1 MKVRWFLLLGIIGVL
16 SIMLTVTIASAN
28 STHSSTQ
35 STSHLLRR
43 CENNYDDEEL
53 ADMQSN
59 GEDGYEPDDCPLLAH
74 VLTGPMLLNFC
85 QPGDEDWVKFKAKL
99 DTVYQI
105 RAEPP
110 WNYPTEPHLD
120 LYADDILTAQNDHY
134 FNNNAEIWW
143 WNTGGERWVY
153 LRATEVGGRH
163 DCGNSAYTL
172 TLHAFQ
178 GNSFAPAPATPTM
191 IPTPMAIFTPTTTLT
206 ETITPTIIPTET
218 LTPTVTPTPG
228 G

>member
-1 MKVRWFLLLGIIGVL
+1 MKIRWLVLIGAISALLA
-16 SIMLTVTIASAN
+16 TVGIASAGMTGTN
-28 STHSSTQ
+28 SQAVVHW
-35 STSHLLRR
+35 LYR
-43 CENNYDDEEL
+43 CENNYSDDEI
-53 ADMQSN
+53 AAMQSN
-59 GEDGYEPDDCPLLAH
+59 GDDGYEPDDCPLLAH

-85 QPGDEDWVKFKAKL
+85 QPGDEDWVKFKAKS
-99 DTVYQI
+99 DTIYQI

-120 LYADDILTAQNDHY
+120 LFVDDVLTAQNDHY
-134 FNNNAEIWW
+134 FNNNAEVWW
-143 WNTGGERWVY
+143 WNTGSERWVY
-153 LRATEVGGRH
+153 VRATELAGRH

-178 GNSFAPAPATPTM
+178 GSSFVPAPATPTL
-191 IPTPMAIFTPTTTLT
+191 IPTLMATFTPTLIMT
-206 ETITPTIIPTET
+206 ETMTPTLSVTDT

>member
-1 MKVRWFLLLGIIGVL
+1 MRVRWF
-16 SIMLTVTIASAN
+16 IMLGVITMSFFALTATLASAN
-28 STHSSTQ
+28 TIHTPAQ
-35 STSHLLRR
+35 SPSDLLRR

-53 ADMQSN
+53 AAMQEN

-85 QPGDEDWVKFKAKL
+85 QGGDEDWVRFKAKS

-120 LYADDILTAQNDHY
+120 LYADEVLTAQNDHY
-134 FNNNAEIWW
+134 FNNNAEVWW
-143 WNTGGERWVY
+143 WNTGSERWVY
-153 LRATEVGGRH
+153 VRATELGGRH

-178 GNSFAPAPATPTM
+178 GSSFAPVPATPTL
-191 IPTPMAIFTPTTTLT
+191 TFTPTPIFTD
-206 ETITPTIIPTET
+206 T